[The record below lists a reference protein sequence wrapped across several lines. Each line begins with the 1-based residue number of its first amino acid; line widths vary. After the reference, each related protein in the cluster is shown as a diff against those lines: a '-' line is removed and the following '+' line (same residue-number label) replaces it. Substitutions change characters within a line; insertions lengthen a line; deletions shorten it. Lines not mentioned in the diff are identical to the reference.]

1 MHQAEPGP
9 AIVVGIGGQRHLDPR
24 AARRQSE
31 PGIGPAPGEDQPT
44 GPLHDE
50 VLPLAELPGDD
61 LEPETPA
68 RPRLQV
74 GGDPDPADQLPRVDE
89 HLEGVISTT
98 FTAAQRQ
105 HANFINDYYDDNA
118 WWALAWIAAFDL
130 TRNTRYLQAAK
141 TIFAHNTAGWDTT
154 CGGGL
159 WWTTARTYK
168 NAITNELFLTLAAQ
182 LHLRTPGDSGY
193 LTWAQRAWEWFKASG
208 LIGTTG
214 LVNDGLS
221 SACQNNG
228 GPTWTYNQGVILGGL
243 GALSEITGDRTCLE
257 QAEIIANVALRTLIT
272 TPTTGPQSGQAIL
285 TEPCE
290 TAPGGCNSD
299 QAQFKGIFMRNLL
312 DLWQRTSQP
321 NYQAFILANA
331 SSIWDNNK
339 NAANE
344 FGMRWTGP
352 FDQADAARQ
361 SSALDSL
368 NAAAALA

>member
-1 MHQAEPGP
+1 MAEPDYRAYAKAGM
-9 AIVVGIGGQRHLDPR
+9 AALHQWYDSSTGQWKSTGWWNAANALTAVVAYAKL
-24 AARRQSE
+24 
-31 PGIGPAPGEDQPT
+31 T
-44 GPLHDE
+44 GDT
-50 VLPLAELPGDD
+50 AY
-61 LEPETPA
+61 
-68 RPRLQV
+68 
-74 GGDPDPADQLPRVDE
+74 
-89 HLEGVISTT
+89 EGVISTT

-130 TRNTRYLQAAK
+130 TRNARYLQAAK
-141 TIFAHNTAGWDTT
+141 TIFAHNTAGWDGT
-154 CGGGL
+154 CRGGL
-159 WWTTARTYK
+159 WWTTAKTYK
-168 NAITNELFLTLAAQ
+168 NAITNELFITLAAQ
-182 LHLRTPGDSGY
+182 LHLRTPGDTGY

-214 LVNDGLS
+214 LINDGLS

-243 GALSEITGDRTCLE
+243 GALSEITGDRTYLE
-257 QAEIIANVALRTLIT
+257 QGEIIANVALRTLIT
-272 TPTTGPQSGQAIL
+272 TPSTGPQSGQAVL

-331 SSIWDNNK
+331 GSIWDSNK

-368 NAAAALA
+368 IAAAALG

>member
-1 MHQAEPGP
+1 MAEPDYRSY
-9 AIVVGIGGQRHLDPR
+9 AEAGIGALHRWYEPATGQWKTTGWWN
-24 AARRQSE
+24 AAN
-31 PGIGPAPGEDQPT
+31 ALTAVVAYTKLT
-44 GPLHDE
+44 GD
-50 VLPLAELPGDD
+50 
-61 LEPETPA
+61 TSY
-68 RPRLQV
+68 
-74 GGDPDPADQLPRVDE
+74 
-89 HLEGVISTT
+89 EGVISTT

-105 HANFINDYYDDNA
+105 HASFINDYYDDNA
-118 WWALAWIAAFDL
+118 WWALAWIAAYDL
-130 TRNTRYLQAAK
+130 TRNTGYLDAAK
-141 TIFAHNTAGWDTT
+141 MIFTHNTKGWDEV

-159 WWTTARTYK
+159 WWNQAKNYK

-182 LHLRTPGDSGY
+182 LHLRTPGDHGY
-193 LTWAQRAWEWFKASG
+193 LTWAQRAWEWFSASG
-208 LIGTTG
+208 LIGTVG

-228 GPTWTYNQGVILGGL
+228 GPAWTYNQGVILGGL
-243 GALSEITGDRTCLE
+243 GALSEITGDRAYLE
-257 QAEIIANVALRTLIT
+257 QGEIIANVAMRTLVT
-272 TPTTGPQSGQAIL
+272 APSGQAIL

-290 TAPGGCNSD
+290 AAAGGCDGD

-321 NYQAFILANA
+321 GYQAFILANA
-331 SSIWDNNK
+331 SSIWANNK

-368 NAAAALA
+368 IAAAALE

>member
-1 MHQAEPGP
+1 M
-9 AIVVGIGGQRHLDPR
+9 
-24 AARRQSE
+24 
-31 PGIGPAPGEDQPT
+31 
-44 GPLHDE
+44 
-50 VLPLAELPGDD
+50 
-61 LEPETPA
+61 
-68 RPRLQV
+68 
-74 GGDPDPADQLPRVDE
+74 PRVDE

>member
-1 MHQAEPGP
+1 MTEPDYGAYAKAGMGALHQWYDSSTGQWKSTGWWNA
-9 AIVVGIGGQRHLDPR
+9 ANALTAVVAYTKL
-24 AARRQSE
+24 
-31 PGIGPAPGEDQPT
+31 T
-44 GPLHDE
+44 GD
-50 VLPLAELPGDD
+50 
-61 LEPETPA
+61 TTY
-68 RPRLQV
+68 
-74 GGDPDPADQLPRVDE
+74 
-89 HLEGVISTT
+89 EGVISTT

-141 TIFAHNTAGWDTT
+141 TIFSHNTAGWDNA

-159 WWTTARTYK
+159 WWTTAKTYK

-182 LHLRTPGDSGY
+182 LHLRTPGDTGY
-193 LTWAQRAWEWFKASG
+193 LTWAQRTWEWFSASG

-243 GALSEITGDRTCLE
+243 GALSEITGDRSYLE
-257 QAEIIANVALRTLIT
+257 QGEIIAGVALRTLIT
-272 TPTTGPQSGQAIL
+272 TPATGPQSGQAIL

-290 TAPGGCNSD
+290 SAPGGCNSD

-331 SSIWDNNK
+331 GSIWASNK
-339 NAANE
+339 NAANQ

-368 NAAAALA
+368 IAAAALA

>member
-1 MHQAEPGP
+1 MAEPDYRAYAKTGMG
-9 AIVVGIGGQRHLDPR
+9 ALHQWYNSSTGQWRTTGWWNAANALTAVVAYTKITGDTTYESVIG
-24 AARRQSE
+24 
-31 PGIGPAPGEDQPT
+31 
-44 GPLHDE
+44 
-50 VLPLAELPGDD
+50 
-61 LEPETPA
+61 
-68 RPRLQV
+68 
-74 GGDPDPADQLPRVDE
+74 
-89 HLEGVISTT
+89 TT
-98 FTAAQRQ
+98 FAAAQRQ
-105 HANFINDYYDDNA
+105 HANFINDYYDDNG

-141 TIFAHNTAGWDTT
+141 TIFTHNTGGWDDT

-159 WWTTARTYK
+159 WWNTAKTYK
-168 NAITNELFLTLAAQ
+168 NAITNELFLALAAQ

-193 LTWAQRAWEWFKASG
+193 LTWAKRAWDWFSASG

-214 LVNDGLS
+214 LINDGLS

-243 GALSEITGDRTCLE
+243 GALSESTGDRAYLE
-257 QAEIIANVALRTLIT
+257 QGEIIADVALRTLIT

-285 TEPCE
+285 TESCE
-290 TAPGGCNSD
+290 AGFGDCSGD
-299 QAQFKGIFMRNLL
+299 QVQFKGIFMRNLH
-312 DLWQRTSQP
+312 DLSQRTNQP

-344 FGMRWTGP
+344 FGVRWTGP
-352 FDQADAARQ
+352 FDQADAGRQ

-368 NAAAALA
+368 IAAAAVAG